1 MFHVGHNKEL
11 STVHGGGMMRWATGK
26 TWQALTEQDKTRNTD
41 LRVVETA
48 FKAVALKENL
58 WEERG
63 VKGKQES

>member
-1 MFHVGHNKEL
+1 
-11 STVHGGGMMRWATGK
+11 MRWATGK
-26 TWQALTEQDKTRNTD
+26 TWQTLTEQDKTRNTD